1 MRILYQLI
9 AVYFKF
15 VCSELVLICS
25 LTLCRLLKRIIT
37 TATREC
43 YFMVCT
49 KKLSWFMAE
58 LTLTRDFVDH
68 LYFGDKF
75 SVLDRIQS
83 GVSSVAIV
91 FNQTLSNLVKIIGLL
106 KPIV

>member
-1 MRILYQLI
+1 
-9 AVYFKF
+9 
-15 VCSELVLICS
+15 
-25 LTLCRLLKRIIT
+25 
-37 TATREC
+37 
-43 YFMVCT
+43 
-49 KKLSWFMAE
+49 MAE

-91 FNQTLSNLVKIIGLL
+91 FNQPLSNLVKIIGLL
-106 KPIV
+106 NPIV